1 MAVLGGILALYV
13 VFGIVLPALFGLIK
27 FMFVLALV
35 AFVVVLAV
43 TVAAKFSRASK

>member
-35 AFVVVLAV
+35 AFAVVLAV
-43 TVAAKFSRASK
+43 TVAAKFSRTSK